1 MKTKLSNG
9 GLRPQNPTQLNSTG
23 LAILAALFLATS
35 CATDQKQ
42 AASPPSEDPLT
53 LLEQGNQRF
62 VEGHRRSNDLVAERA
77 ALASGQHPYAVILTC
92 ADSRV
97 APELIF
103 DESLGR
109 LFVIRV
115 AGNVAD
121 PVVLGSI
128 EYAVEHLHAHLLLVM
143 GHDSC
148 GAVKAAIEGGA
159 APPNIEA
166 MLAPIAPAVAKVK
179 AEHREGSDAI
189 AAVVRENV
197 VEQVKQATAESAILA
212 EAVKQNH
219 LQIVGAVYHLASGKV
234 ELISSPK

>member
-1 MKTKLSNG
+1 MKMNPLNNG
-9 GLRPQNPTQLNSTG
+9 VSPLIKAKRSTTG
-23 LAILAALFLATS
+23 LTILAALLLVTS

-42 AASPPSEDPLT
+42 AATPPADDPLT

-62 VEGHRRSNDLVAERA
+62 IEGNRRSADFVQERTV
-77 ALASGQHPYAVILTC
+77 LAGGQHPYAVVLTC

-97 APELIF
+97 PPELIF

-115 AGNVAD
+115 AGNVVD

-128 EYAVEHLHAHLLLVM
+128 EYAVEHLHTHLLLVM

-148 GAVKAAIEGGA
+148 GAVQAAMQGGA
-159 APPNIEA
+159 VPPNIQA
-166 MLAPIAPAVAKVK
+166 MLAPLAPVVAKVK
-179 AEHREGSDAI
+179 AEQHEGADAL
-189 AAVVRENV
+189 AAAVRENV
-197 VEQVKQATAESAILA
+197 VEQVKQATAESAVLA
-212 EAVKQNH
+212 EAVEHHH

-234 ELISSPK
+234 EVINTR